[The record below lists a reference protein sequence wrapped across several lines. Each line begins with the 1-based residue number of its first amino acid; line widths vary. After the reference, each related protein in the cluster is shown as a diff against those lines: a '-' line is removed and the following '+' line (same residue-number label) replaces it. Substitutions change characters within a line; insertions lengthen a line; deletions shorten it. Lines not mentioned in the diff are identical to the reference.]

1 MKDERYA
8 SDCWAFGNY
17 MVGHSIPVEYVDLW
31 VSAENSSLF
40 KF

>member
-8 SDCWAFGNY
+8 SDYCAFGNY
-17 MVGHSIPVEYVDLW
+17 MVGYSMPVECVDLW
-31 VSAENSSLF
+31 VSAEKSSLF